1 MEAMSASGPDP
12 ITPAPI
18 APDRRVLVQLI
29 TLQAQGGPSERALYS
44 SIEWGAD
51 ALARRLLSRQY
62 RSRILLRGSQ
72 ATVDGLVDAL
82 AAATADP
89 QVQAVDLLLHP
100 HGTSR
105 RLLLADRPIEAAGL
119 AAVLQ
124 RALSLDQRR
133 RLRVA
138 LSTACYGMSH
148 NDSWLRIGFAVA
160 VGARGIYAD
169 GLTSVPVMLRAW
181 SGGQS
186 LRVAVERAN
195 TADRLH
201 QQDRLAAAYYRRT
214 GRPAEAAAVDSTRV
228 VDGAGGMVIGTDPA
242 TWRPSSLPA

>member
-1 MEAMSASGPDP
+1 MSASGPAP
-12 ITPAPI
+12 IAPAPI
-18 APDRRVLVQLI
+18 APDQRLLVQLI
-29 TLQAQGGPSERALYS
+29 TLQAQGRPSERALYS
-44 SIEWGAD
+44 SIEWGAE
-51 ALARRLLSRQY
+51 ALVRRLLSRHY
-62 RSRILLRGSQ
+62 RSRILLRGTQ
-72 ATVDGLVDAL
+72 ATVDGLVDTL

-89 QVQAVDLLLHP
+89 QVRAVDLLLHP

-105 RLLLADRPIEAAGL
+105 RLLLADRPIEAPRL

-124 RALSLDQRR
+124 QALSPDQRR

-148 NDSWLRIGFAVA
+148 NDAWLRTGFAVA

-181 SGGQS
+181 SRGQS
-186 LRVAVERAN
+186 LRVAVQRAN
-195 TADRLH
+195 TADRRH
-201 QQDRLAAAYYRRT
+201 RQDRLAAAYYLRT
-214 GRPAEAAAVDSTRV
+214 GRSAEAAAVDSTRV

-242 TWRPSSLPA
+242 TWRPASLPA